1 MIERMNDCSDD
12 ITDGA
17 GEQCEI
23 TLVDTAKVL
32 RAREGVPSEGALLK
46 QAERFKLLGE
56 PTRLR
61 LLHALAAEE
70 LCVCDLAALL
80 EASPSAVSHQLRLLR
95 AARLVRYRKAGK
107 MVYYTLDEPIVRVL
121 LKSPVLASGGGPPEG
136 NEV

>member
-1 MIERMNDCSDD
+1 MLERMNGRSDD
-12 ITDGA
+12 VASEA
-17 GEQCEI
+17 GDLCEI

-32 RAREGVPSEGALLK
+32 RARQRVPSEGALLE

-80 EASPSAVSHQLRLLR
+80 ETSPSAISHQLRLLR
-95 AARLVRYRKAGK
+95 AARLVRFRKAGK
-107 MVYYTLDEPIVRVL
+107 MVYYTLDEPMVRAL
-121 LKSPVLASGGGPPEG
+121 LKSPAVAPDGRTPAG
-136 NEV
+136 NES